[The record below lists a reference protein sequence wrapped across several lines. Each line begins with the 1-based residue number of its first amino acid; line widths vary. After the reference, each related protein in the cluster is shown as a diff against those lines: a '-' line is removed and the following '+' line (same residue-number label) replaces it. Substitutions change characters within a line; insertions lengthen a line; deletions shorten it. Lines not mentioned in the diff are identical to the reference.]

1 MSRDTIVGREYIVGA
16 QHDYD
21 ELLDHAMGAEM
32 GPEYG
37 MGPEYAMGAE
47 PQQQKRP
54 HPQQQFLQHQPQPPY
69 GPSPYAYQYPPPQ
82 GWPAPQ
88 PRATSPAYER
98 DARGPRLV
106 PDHPRRARQFPIGF
120 VKTTI
125 GPGAVEDIEVKP
137 QVHFRGERLA
147 VAPSIARFFSV
158 VDIKVGKDS
167 QLAAAGEMPA
177 ESFSALAVGV
187 RLELDTAQPGIV
199 IIIKVRN
206 TDAAPH
212 NFEAVLYGTVLE

>member
-1 MSRDTIVGREYIVGA
+1 MSRETIVGREYIVGA

-32 GPEYG
+32 GPEY
-37 MGPEYAMGAE
+37 AMGAE
-47 PQQQKRP
+47 PQQQQQRP
-54 HPQQQFLQHQPQPPY
+54 HPQQQLQHAPPSPY
-69 GPSPYAYQYPPPQ
+69 GPSPYGYQYPPPPPPQ
-82 GWPAPQ
+82 GWPAQ
-88 PRATSPAYER
+88 HPRATSPAYER

-125 GPGAVEDIEVKP
+125 LPGAVEDIEVKP

>member
-1 MSRDTIVGREYIVGA
+1 MSREMIVGREYIVGG

-21 ELLDHAMGAEM
+21 ELLDHAMGAE
-32 GPEYG
+32 PSA
-37 MGPEYAMGAE
+37 PPP
-47 PQQQKRP
+47 PQHPVHAHP
-54 HPQQQFLQHQPQPPY
+54 HPYPHPHAPY
-69 GPSPYAYQYPPPQ
+69 PYPAYPPPAE
-82 GWPAPQ
+82 WAPPH

-98 DARGPRLV
+98 DPRGPRLV
-106 PDHPRRARQFPIGF
+106 PNHPRHARQFPIGLT
-120 VKTTI
+120 KNAI
-125 GPGAVEDIEVKP
+125 APGDAQDIEVKP

-147 VAPSIARFFSV
+147 VAPSISRFFNV

-167 QLAAAGEMPA
+167 QLAAVGEMPA

-199 IIIKVRN
+199 ITVRVRN

-212 NFEAVLYGTVLE
+212 EFAAVLYGTVLE

>member
-1 MSRDTIVGREYIVGA
+1 MSRETIVGREYIVGA

-32 GPEYG
+32 GPEY
-37 MGPEYAMGAE
+37 AMGAE
-47 PQQQKRP
+47 PQQQQQRP
-54 HPQQQFLQHQPQPPY
+54 HPQQQLQHAPPSPY
-69 GPSPYAYQYPPPQ
+69 GPSPYGYQYPPPQ
-82 GWPAPQ
+82 GWPAQ
-88 PRATSPAYER
+88 HPRATSPAYER

-199 IIIKVRN
+199 IIIKVRT

>member
-1 MSRDTIVGREYIVGA
+1 MSREMIVGREYIVGG

-21 ELLDHAMGAEM
+21 ELLDHAMGAE
-32 GPEYG
+32 GP
-37 MGPEYAMGAE
+37 A
-47 PQQQKRP
+47 P
-54 HPQQQFLQHQPQPPY
+54 HPPQHQLAHPQAQAHPHY
-69 GPSPYAYQYPPPQ
+69 GPPPPPAPYPYPPPYPPP
-82 GWPAPQ
+82 GAWEPPH

-98 DARGPRLV
+98 DPRGPRLV
-106 PDHPRRARQFPIGF
+106 PNHPRHARQFPIGLT
-120 VKTTI
+120 KNAI
-125 GPGAVEDIEVKP
+125 APGDAQDIEVKP

-147 VAPSIARFFSV
+147 VAPSISRFFNV

-167 QLAAAGEMPA
+167 QLAAVGEMPA

-199 IIIKVRN
+199 ITVRVRN

-212 NFEAVLYGTVLE
+212 DFAAVLYGTVLE

>member
-1 MSRDTIVGREYIVGA
+1 MIVGREYIVGA
-16 QHDYD
+16 QQHDYD
-21 ELLDHAMGAEM
+21 ELLEHAMGAD
-32 GPEYG
+32 
-37 MGPEYAMGAE
+37 
-47 PQQQKRP
+47 PQQPPPQHP
-54 HPQQQFLQHQPQPPY
+54 HPHQHHQPPPPY
-69 GPSPYAYQYPPPQ
+69 GYQGPPYPGPPPP
-82 GWPAPQ
+82 GWQSPH

-98 DARGPRLV
+98 DGRGPRLV
-106 PDHPRRARQFPIGF
+106 TDPPRHSRQFPVGF
-120 VKTTI
+120 TKATI
-125 GPGAVEDIEVKP
+125 GAGLVEDIEVKP

-147 VAPSIARFFSV
+147 IAPSIARFFNV

-206 TDAAPH
+206 TDAAAH
-212 NFEAVLYGTVLE
+212 DFQAVLYGTVFE